1 MSRQTSTR
9 FSFLLNLAS
18 SASLPGG
25 TFSYTWLSD
34 GTKVSARADDGTGN
48 GVQKRYFGSF
58 VYTSNAGFSTGMR
71 VPGNIYFVKHQI
83 DILEKVYLRNNIK
96 S

>member
-9 FSFLLNLAS
+9 FSFLLNLTS

-34 GTKVSARADDGTGN
+34 GTKVSARANDGSGH

-58 VYTSNAGFSTGMR
+58 VFTSNAGITTDLVSQKGSP
-71 VPGNIYFVKHQI
+71 VPWEFTRRSCIG
-83 DILEKVYLRNNIK
+83 DT
-96 S
+96 